1 MVKESALGSAE
12 LKRTVLVAALL
23 SVLTL
28 ALFSPAIG
36 YGFVNYDDAAYV
48 YENQHVLQGL
58 NGSGIKYALTTCDIG
73 TWAPLTWLSYECDTT
88 VQGPRASSYH
98 LTNLLLHAA
107 AGALLFVVLRLMRQ
121 SLWAS
126 VTVAVLFLVHPL
138 RIESVVW
145 IAERKDVLC
154 ALAWMLGL
162 IAYWSYAQ
170 KPNTRRW
177 FVVFLCFIAGLMS
190 KMMMVTFP
198 FILLLLDFW
207 PLNRLDLNGATP
219 WKDVRRLI
227 FEKIPF
233 FGGIILTLF
242 ISGSALHSRGAFS
255 ARPTEGLND
264 LLRVPENYVFYLG
277 KFFWPAR
284 LSVLYPL
291 ADVRLKTASLCAG
304 LLVVVTL
311 AILWQARQKPWL
323 IVGWLWFL
331 GALVPVVGFVS
342 FGDFVVADRYTYLPS
357 VGIAWALVAWADHAL
372 RRYVSGR
379 WIATAIVAL
388 ACAGATAANLP
399 RWRDSL
405 SLYDAALRIG
415 PHYVTYNNRGAAL
428 LKAGETQAALADFE
442 SAIRLNPNYSWAY
455 NNRGSVLSDLGHYE
469 EAISDFEKAIE
480 LNPYCADAYDNR
492 GNALARKGEPEK
504 ALTAYAR
511 SLELDPNSSLCY
523 NNRASAYFQLKRFP
537 EAIADIES
545 CRRLG
550 GQPHP
555 GLVQALAEAMKQK
568 P

>member
-1 MVKESALGSAE
+1 MVKESTLGSADR
-12 LKRTVLVAALL
+12 KRTVLLAVLL
-23 SVLTL
+23 GVLTL

-36 YGFVNYDDAAYV
+36 YGFVNYDDEAYV

-58 NGSGIKYALTTCDIG
+58 NRSGIKYALTTCDIG

-98 LTNLLLHAA
+98 LTNLLLHAT
-107 AGALLFVVLRLMRQ
+107 AGALLFFLLQLMAQ
-121 SLWAS
+121 SLWVS

-138 RIESVVW
+138 RVESVVW

-154 ALAWMLGL
+154 AFFWMLGL

-170 KPNTRRW
+170 KPNTFRW
-177 FVVFLCFIAGLMS
+177 FAVFLCFIAGLMS

-198 FILLLLDFW
+198 FVLLLLDFW
-207 PLNRLDLNGATP
+207 PLHRFDLDGATR
-219 WKDVRRLI
+219 WKEVRRLI

-233 FGGIILTLF
+233 FGGIILVVF
-242 ISGSALHSRGAFS
+242 ISGTALHSRGAFS
-255 ARPTEGLND
+255 ARPAEGLND

-291 ADVRLKTASLCAG
+291 EDVRLKVALLSAV
-304 LLVVVTL
+304 LLVTVTL
-311 AILWQARQKPWL
+311 ATLWQARQKPWL
-323 IVGWLWFL
+323 VVGWLWFL

-342 FGDFVVADRYTYLPS
+342 FGDFVVADRYTYLPT
-357 VGIAWALVAWADHAL
+357 VGLAWALVAWADQLA

-388 ACAGATAANLP
+388 MCAGATAANLP

-415 PHYVTYNNRGAAL
+415 PHYVTYTNRGVAL
-428 LKAGETQAALADFE
+428 LQAGETQAALADYE
-442 SAIRLNPNYSWAY
+442 SAIKLNPKFCQAH
-455 NNRGSVLSDLGHYE
+455 NNRGSLLSDLGHYD
-469 EAISDFEKAIE
+469 EAIREFDKAIE
-480 LNPYCADAYDNR
+480 FDPYYADAYDNR
-492 GNALARKGEPEK
+492 ANALARKGEPEK
-504 ALTAYAR
+504 ALTDYAR
-511 SLELDPNSSLCY
+511 SLKLDSTKPTCY
-523 NNRASAYFQLKRFP
+523 NNRASTYFQLKRFP

-555 GLVQALAEAMKQK
+555 GLVQALAEAMKQR